1 MCILTRI
8 ALYTIAI
15 AVLCAAQILVGKAA
29 AQSTDPCSLPGAGG
43 LDIRVSS
50 TVTSCV
56 AQHDACIALHCCF
69 SQQMLPHAAIHYA
82 PAAVRHAL
90 LLSKVAD
97 CTGCTIL
104 TTICVSCSRS
114 AGQHW

>member
-8 ALYTIAI
+8 ALYTITI
-15 AVLCAAQILVGKAA
+15 AVLCAVQILVGKAA

-43 LDIRVSS
+43 LDIRVSF
-50 TVTSCV
+50 TVTLRI

-69 SQQMLPHAAIHYA
+69 SQQILQHAAIYYA
-82 PAAVRHAL
+82 PAGVRHAL

-97 CTGCTIL
+97 CTTCTIL
-104 TTICVSCSRS
+104 TTTRVSCSRS
-114 AGQHW
+114 AG